1 MQWAKYVSVMLA
13 SAVKFL
19 GGPLTG
25 MALRLTWLETALCTV
40 AGMMLSVVVVV
51 FAGTL
56 LERLLNRLRRRPR
69 RRFTRRTRLAVRIWH
84 RFGMAGI
91 AFLTPLVLTPIGGTA
106 IAVSFR
112 VHRAKLLGFMLLSG
126 LFWAV
131 VQTLL
136 FYQIPGL
143 KEWFGH

>member
-1 MQWAKYVSVMLA
+1 MQWAKYISVMLA

-25 MALRLTWLETALCTV
+25 IALRLTWPETALCTV
-40 AGMMLSVVVVV
+40 AGMMLSVVAVV

-56 LERLLNRLRRRPR
+56 LESLLSRLRRSPR
-69 RRFTRRTRLAVRIWH
+69 RRFTRRSRLAVRIWH

-106 IAVSFR
+106 IAVSFH
-112 VHRAKLLGFMLLSG
+112 VHRVKLLGFMLLSG
-126 LFWAV
+126 LFWAI

-143 KEWFGH
+143 KEWVGR